1 MGKEE
6 KALMKKQ
13 KRQLLVLCLLL
24 VICAGAYLGLK
35 AYNDAAKEKEQ
46 QETEK
51 DTVTAIQV
59 NSDDVTSFS
68 WQSQGETLTFEKEED
83 TWYYQPDHSIKIDQD
98 GIGDLLSAVEKV
110 TTQNKL
116 EDVEDTAEYGFDDPT
131 NVLTFKTGEES
142 YTVTLGMKNEVTSQY
157 YVKNSQ
163 SDTIYLIDTD
173 PSATFAKTVE
183 DLTAQEE
190 TDSEE

>member
-13 KRQLLVLCLLL
+13 KRQLLVLCLLM

-68 WQSQGETLTFEKEED
+68 WIS
-83 TWYYQPDHSIKIDQD
+83 H
-98 GIGDLLSAVEKV
+98 
-110 TTQNKL
+110 
-116 EDVEDTAEYGFDDPT
+116 
-131 NVLTFKTGEES
+131 
-142 YTVTLGMKNEVTSQY
+142 
-157 YVKNSQ
+157 
-163 SDTIYLIDTD
+163 
-173 PSATFAKTVE
+173 
-183 DLTAQEE
+183 
-190 TDSEE
+190 